1 MRRAGLGISLV
12 NFSGKIISK
21 ILATRLSKILPDI
34 IDDEHPGFI
43 QVRHISTY
51 IAWAQGLVQKLSRK
65 VYGLNV
71 VFKLDMAKA
80 YDQPE

>member
-34 IDDEHPGFI
+34 IDDEHARFI
-43 QVRHISTY
+43 QVRHILTY
-51 IAWAQGLVQKLSRK
+51 IALAQGLVQNLSRK
-65 VYGLNV
+65 VYGLYV
-71 VFKLDMAKA
+71 VF
-80 YDQPE
+80 